1 MNLFRWWR
9 SFWLSLSRNDLS
21 VLFSLWFFNI
31 ILFNSFKES
40 KSWVGVSDMLNSN
53 MDFLSNLS
61 LLNLFFNNNT
71 DWSWINIK
79 DFSSSSMVKM
89 VRHSFMNSSINND
102 VDIVSKSILLKIV
115 AHSNRAVSSEA
126 LWEFMSGSW
135 SISVRLSH
143 VYKKFNFSYFSNFDF
158 FIILFYSILEINKFM
173 WLVLMVSITPL
184 EFILL
189 MYLV

>member
-1 MNLFRWWR
+1 MNLFRWRW

-61 LLNLFFNNNT
+61 LLNLFFDNNT
-71 DWSWINIK
+71 DWSWVNIE
-79 DFSSSSMVKM
+79 DFSSSSMIKM
-89 VRHSFMNSSINND
+89 MRHSFMNSSINND
-102 VDIVSKSILLKIV
+102 INVVSKSILLKIV
-115 AHSNRAVSSEA
+115 ADSYWTVSSEA
-126 LWEFMSGSW
+126 FGELMSGSW
-135 SISVRLSH
+135 SVSVRLSH

-158 FIILFYSILEINKFM
+158 FLITYDYLLETK
-173 WLVLMVSITPL
+173 
-184 EFILL
+184 
-189 MYLV
+189 